1 MSPHREVAIKF
12 AQDHMDEFLSSLKKL
27 VEIPSISTLPE
38 NQSDVQ
44 RAASEL
50 AYQMEMAGMQNV
62 KVIPTQGH
70 PVVYGED
77 LSAGPDKPVVL
88 VYGHYD
94 VQPVDPLELWE
105 TPPFEPQV
113 KGNYLVGR
121 GASDM
126 KGQILAT
133 LSAYHAIR
141 KTQEI
146 PVNVKFVIEG
156 EEEIGSPH
164 FRTFVEKHRDLLRSD
179 ISLNPDAGMMA
190 PNLPTIVYAL
200 RGLAFFELLVY
211 GPSHDLHSGVFG
223 GIIHNPAQVLCELIA
238 GLHDKNGTVTL
249 PGFYDRVKSLPDW
262 EKQELSRLPL
272 DAEVLLEQTGAPDL
286 WGEPEFNFA
295 QRIGARPTL
304 EVNGLYSG
312 FIGQGSKTIIP
323 AYAMAKISCRLVPD
337 QNPQEVHQQFLQ
349 HLKNVMPSTV
359 RWELKYLG
367 GGNPCM
373 TDIRHP
379 ANQALASALEKVWG
393 IRPVYKREGGSVPV
407 VGDFK
412 EILGIESILTGF
424 GLPDD
429 RIHSPNEHLHLP
441 TWKKG
446 IEALIHFF
454 FNLAEQEGLEH

>member
-1 MSPHREVAIKF
+1 MIDRRDEAIMF
-12 AQDHMDEFLSSLKKL
+12 ARSQMDEYLNSLKKL
-27 VEIPSISTLPE
+27 IEIPSISTLPE
-38 NQSDVQ
+38 NEADVQ
-44 RAASEL
+44 RAATEL
-50 AYQMEMAGMQNV
+50 AYQMEAAGLQNI
-62 KVIPTQGH
+62 KIIPTQKH

-77 LSAGPDKPVVL
+77 LSAGPGKPVVL
-88 VYGHYD
+88 IYGHYD

-113 KGNYLVGR
+113 KGEYLIGR

-133 LSAYHAIR
+133 LSAYHATR
-141 KTQEI
+141 KTQEL
-146 PVNVKFVIEG
+146 PVNVKFIIEG

-164 FRTFVEKHRDLLRSD
+164 LRAFIEKYRDLLKSD

-190 PNLPTIVYAL
+190 PHLPTIVYAL

-223 GIIHNPAQVLCELIA
+223 GIIHNPAQVLCEVIA
-238 GLHDKNGTVTL
+238 GLHDHNGTVTL
-249 PGFYDRVKSLPDW
+249 PGFYDSVKPLPEW
-262 EKQELSRLPL
+262 EKAEISRLPF
-272 DAEVLLEQTGAPDL
+272 DAEVLLGQTGVPQL
-286 WGEPEFNFA
+286 WGESEFSYA
-295 QRIGARPTL
+295 ERLGARPTL

-337 QNPQEVHQQFLQ
+337 QNPHQVHEQL
-349 HLKNVMPSTV
+349 LSYLRNVMPSTV

-379 ANQALASALEKVWG
+379 ANQALSSALEAAWG
-393 IRPVYKREGGSVPV
+393 TRPIYKREGGSVPV

-412 EILGIESILTGF
+412 EVLGIETVLTGF

-454 FNLAEQEGLEH
+454 FNLAKQEGLAR

>member
-1 MSPHREVAIKF
+1 MSIHREEAISF
-12 AQDHMDEFLSSLKKL
+12 ARSHMEEYISSLKKL

-38 NQSDVQ
+38 NQGDVQ
-44 RAASEL
+44 RAATEL
-50 AYQMEMAGMQNV
+50 AYQMETLGLQNV
-62 KVIPTQGH
+62 QVMPTQRH

-88 VYGHYD
+88 IYGHYD

-113 KGNYLVGR
+113 KGDFLVGR
-121 GASDM
+121 GTSDM
-126 KGQILAT
+126 KGQIAAT
-133 LSAYHAIR
+133 LAAYHALR
-141 KTQEI
+141 STHGM
-146 PVNVKFVIEG
+146 PVNVKFIVEG

-164 FRTFVEKHRDLLRSD
+164 LRNFVENHRHLLASD
-179 ISLNPDAGMMA
+179 ISLNPDAGMLA
-190 PNLPTIVYAL
+190 PHLPTIVYAL

-223 GIIHNPAQVLCELIA
+223 GVIHNPAQVLCEVIA

-249 PGFYDRVKSLPDW
+249 PGFYDRVRPLPDW
-262 EKQELSRLPL
+262 EKKELARLPL
-272 DAEVLLEQTGAPDL
+272 ESEVLLEQTGVPAL
-286 WGEPEFNFA
+286 WGEAEFNFA
-295 QRIGARPTL
+295 ERIGARPTL

-312 FIGQGSKTIIP
+312 FTGQGSKTIIP
-323 AYAMAKISCRLVPD
+323 SYAMAKISCRLVPD
-337 QNPQEVHQQFLQ
+337 QNPHEVHEQLLY

-367 GGNPCM
+367 GGNPCI

-379 ANQALASALEKVWG
+379 ANQALAAALETAWG
-393 IRPVYKREGGSVPV
+393 TPPIYKREGGSVPV

-412 EILGIESILTGF
+412 EILGIETVLTGF

-454 FNLAEQEGLEH
+454 FNLAEQEGLKH